1 MWPYSYKVFEQETKC
16 SWLARTASN
25 LDFWDATM
33 KRSAEQI
40 AEINGMVVAKLFLER
55 DDLSPHG
62 PGGRGRA
69 PGAGAPQEERF
80 SNCRSQGTSI
90 VIITSIV
97 LAIVWGVI
105 ASLQAQTP
113 PPPATLF
120 QNVRVFDGKSG
131 SLSEPQ
137 NVLVRGNKIDRIST
151 DSILIDAS
159 ASTVLIDGSGR
170 TLMPGLIDMHWHTM
184 LVRPTPAALLA
195 GDIGHLNIMAGAEA
209 TATLMRG
216 FTTVRDLGGPAFGLK
231 RAIDEGYL
239 SPAHASIHRAP

>member
-1 MWPYSYKVFEQETKC
+1 
-16 SWLARTASN
+16 
-25 LDFWDATM
+25 M

-159 ASTVLIDGSGR
+159 ASTVLIDGER
-170 TLMPGLIDMHWHTM
+170 THADARADRH
-184 LVRPTPAALLA
+184 ALA
-195 GDIGHLNIMAGAEA
+195 HDAGAA
-209 TATLMRG
+209 DACSAARWRHRPPQHHGRRRG
-216 FTTVRDLGGPAFGLK
+216 DGH
-231 RAIDEGYL
+231 
-239 SPAHASIHRAP
+239 AHARVHNRSGLRRAGVRA